1 MALQRQ
7 VEPIPPGRYWILVEG
22 RDIRDF
28 DDWLRDM
35 HGAVRVETVSLDTS
49 GPAAVQFIIFRVPE
63 GRMPFLNPHQ
73 FGFPSF
79 APANIQ
85 SEQDVIQTERVKH
98 PVDVAVDVARK
109 AGESAE
115 KAAEGF
121 GGLLLIG
128 LLLLLM
134 GGASA
139 LAGSAP
145 KVASYARRR
154 FAA

>member
-1 MALQRQ
+1 MLQRE
-7 VEPIPPGRYWILVEG
+7 VSPIPPGRYWILVEA

-35 HGAVRVETVSLDTS
+35 HGAARVEAVSLDTS
-49 GPAAVQFIIFRVPE
+49 GPQASQFIIFQVPE
-63 GRMPFLNPHQ
+63 GRMPFLNAHQ

-79 APANIQ
+79 APPSIQ
-85 SEQDVIQTERVKH
+85 SVDDVIQTERVKN
-98 PVDVAVDVARK
+98 PADVAVDVIRK

-121 GGLLLIG
+121 GGLLVVA
-128 LLLLLM
+128 LLLLAM

-139 LAGSAP
+139 LA
-145 KVASYARRR
+145 RR
-154 FAA
+154 